1 VSIYLEERDMMNLS
15 GLEDEIYVVIFKEFE
30 GESEWI

>member
-1 VSIYLEERDMMNLS
+1 MMNLS
-15 GLEDEIYVVIFKEFE
+15 GLDGGVCVVLFKRFG